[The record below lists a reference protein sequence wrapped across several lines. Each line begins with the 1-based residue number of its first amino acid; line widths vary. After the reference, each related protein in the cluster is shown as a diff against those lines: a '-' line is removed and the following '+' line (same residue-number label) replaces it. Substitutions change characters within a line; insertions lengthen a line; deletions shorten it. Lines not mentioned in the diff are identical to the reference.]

1 MKIGFIYIIIIK
13 VSKVKIETRGTK
25 IKKDKS
31 AFEPAPPTF
40 KHPAQHLSCRVLAN
54 FVSQVQ

>member
-1 MKIGFIYIIIIK
+1 MNKDK
-13 VSKVKIETRGTK
+13 
-25 IKKDKS
+25 KKDKS